1 MSETHYILLMLF
13 KTVLYE
19 NHWGVGEG
27 ERIKSRIS
35 PCRCSELGEEQDKV
49 VSRLGPK
56 SHLYYGKRKV
66 QEEQILGSSYYL

>member
-1 MSETHYILLMLF
+1 MGETRCILLVLF
-13 KTVLYE
+13 KIVLYD

-35 PCRCSELGEEQDKV
+35 PCRCSELIEEQGKV

-66 QEEQILGSSYYL
+66 QEEQILGSSY